1 MKKHICVKLI
11 YTKFIRVYWI
21 PETIGIGIFFMTDSF
36 MLNFQIG
43 SFQIILGTWEGWG
56 KDEV

>member
-1 MKKHICVKLI
+1 MKNHICVKLI
-11 YTKFIRVYWI
+11 YTKFFRVYWI
-21 PETIGIGIFFMTDSF
+21 PEIFGIGINFMPDTF

-43 SFQIILGTWEGWG
+43 SFQIMLGTWEGWG